1 MAIVRRGDRY
11 GVRIWDGATKRHRWL
26 GTFDRLQEAK
36 RAEADAISNPA
47 MSGAMT
53 VAEWAHE
60 WQADYARRAVATR
73 RTYGYACQQIVEA
86 IGSEKL
92 AEITRPEAKRLANG
106 WARNT
111 TRVARTMWAD
121 AQRDGL
127 CQDNPFTNLRLETP
141 KGRKD
146 ITALTEPEIQRLAG
160 LAREQHGDFGDEA
173 AALVLFA
180 AYTGVRPGELAA
192 LRWCDLDIPNRRATI
207 TRALDGQGGVKAP
220 KNGKPRR
227 IVLPPQALR
236 ALSSLARPMHDE
248 DLIFHTPR
256 GKRLTKGT
264 LAYLWRPIAAA
275 WRASGGQDL
284 DLHELRHACA
294 TLLLERGLAPA
305 DVAVQLGH
313 TDGGRLV
320 MTLYGHPDEDRAR
333 DRLDLAFAGDGHNE
347 AQSRERLGR
356 NSAISRDR
364 LS

>member
-11 GVRIWDGATKRHRWL
+11 GVRIWDGAAKRHRWL
-26 GTFDRLQEAK
+26 GTFDRLQDAK
-36 RAEADAISNPA
+36 RAEADAISHPA
-47 MSGAMT
+47 ASNAIT
-53 VAEWAHE
+53 VEEWAHE
-60 WQADYARRAVATR
+60 WQQHYARGAVATR
-73 RTYGYACQQIVEA
+73 RTYSYACQQIVDA
-86 IGSEKL
+86 IGTEKI
-92 AEITRPEAKRLANG
+92 ADITRPEAKKFANQ

-127 CQDNPFTNLRLETP
+127 CQHNPFTNLRLETP

-146 ITALTEPEIQRLAG
+146 ITALTEPEIRRLARVA
-160 LAREQHGDFGDEA
+160 LEQHGDYGDEA

-180 AYTGVRPGELAA
+180 AYTGVPPGELAT

-207 TRALDGQGGVKAP
+207 SRALDGQGGIKPP

-236 ALSSLARPMHDE
+236 ALSGLTRPLDGNE
-248 DLIFHTPR
+248 PIFHTPR

-264 LAYLWRPIAAA
+264 LTYLWRPIAAA
-275 WRASGGQDL
+275 WRAKGGRDL

-320 MTLYGHPDEDRAR
+320 MTLYGRPDEDRAR
-333 DRLDLAFAGDGHNE
+333 DRLDLAFAGDGHSE
-347 AQSRERLGR
+347 
-356 NSAISRDR
+356 SASHHRR
-364 LS
+364 GHTTGTRSH